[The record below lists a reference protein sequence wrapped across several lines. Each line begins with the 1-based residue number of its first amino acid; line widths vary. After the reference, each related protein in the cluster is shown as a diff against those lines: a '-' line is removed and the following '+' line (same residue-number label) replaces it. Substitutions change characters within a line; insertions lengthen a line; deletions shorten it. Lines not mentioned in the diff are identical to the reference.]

1 MRLRNVLAGAALA
14 VGMSFAWTA
23 TSHAAIIVTTGNTG
37 SIPDS
42 NVISAGCTGNILGPA
57 TTIQG
62 CLNDA
67 RDVLVNFTSD
77 ENLRFGAGGQAR
89 IEAVDGAFDNLTIS
103 LSGPVTTFTSLI
115 LNIDASENGFVTF
128 TGVPGG
134 GSTPASFALSGNG
147 QNFFTITPEAG
158 GAAFTSVT
166 FTTSVGVSGIEIV
179 SDVAQVRIGGPG
191 IAVPEPGSLAL
202 LGAGLL
208 GLAGA
213 MRRRRSAAA
222 A

>member
-1 MRLRNVLAGAALA
+1 MKLKSVVNCAALA
-14 VGMSFAWTA
+14 AMIAFGWTA
-23 TSHAAIIVTTGNTG
+23 ASQAAIIVTPGNIG

-77 ENLRFGAGGQAR
+77 EALKFGAGGQAR
-89 IEAVDGAFDNLTIS
+89 IEANVGTFDNLTIS
-103 LSGPVTTFTSLI
+103 LSGPVATFTSLI
-115 LNIDASENGFVTF
+115 LNIDTNANGFVTF

-134 GSTPASFALSGNG
+134 ASGSLALSASGA
-147 QNFFTITPEAG
+147 NFFTITPEPG
-158 GAAFTSVT
+158 GDAFISVS
-166 FTTSVGVSGIEIV
+166 FTTTTGVTGIEIV

-213 MRRRRSAAA
+213 MRRRQGVAAK
-222 A
+222 